1 MMFLPSCGP
10 KRLQQLRD
18 EIDPYIDK
26 TTVTHYT
33 FDLKLVEDAP
43 DSAKRAYEE
52 FMDVMRD
59 LVKRREEAKKM
70 GFC

>member
-10 KRLQQLRD
+10 KRFFQLRD
-18 EIDPYIDK
+18 EIKPYIDE
-26 TTVTHYT
+26 TTVTNYT
-33 FDLKLVEDAP
+33 FDFKLVEDAP

-52 FMDVMRD
+52 YMDVTRD
-59 LVKRREEAKKM
+59 LAKQFEKARKM